1 MFSLF
6 SRILKRTHRY
16 PTIILVLSLL
26 ISFLMIIP
34 VSKLKWELQLIDT
47 LPESSETKKTALALE
62 DEFGGLGTLTLI
74 LKSSDSLQ
82 NDRLVHRLV
91 SEIKKNPLVSHVQFE
106 NDTHFYKENQFLYI
120 RYQDLQDIH
129 TRIKKL
135 KEEKILQENPLWVNL
150 MEADSLKEPT
160 IEEVSFSDIEQKYLA
175 KLKNSFQNDDGTIRV
190 LDIYPTN
197 NISSLSSS
205 RKVYHSIKKI
215 VDQENKDSI
224 EVQYTGQV
232 YHVIKTG
239 KTLLPESQKMG
250 FITAFFIAILLLIHF
265 YKQPQLIIPAA
276 FPISASIFWTLGL
289 AYLLYGRI
297 NLFTLLLA
305 LIIPGHACQQII
317 HLLKR
322 YAEERRQG
330 LSPALSL
337 ESSILGIG
345 PATAASS
352 FITATTLLSL
362 ALMPLSG
369 LQELGILG
377 AIGVILNWLLAN
389 TLLPSIL
396 ILLQRKKPFEL
407 LEPKEVFLINRK
419 LTLSHPHPRF
429 LLLFIFLLTIIL
441 ATRGIIPKF
450 EYDFSQTENLS
461 QEIYVDSLLNETD
474 YPNYDPV
481 IVLFDDPSMSEV
493 FYDAYLE
500 KQKNKKTQTINSV
513 VTYANLLPSQQ
524 EKKIEKLKEIRSEL
538 SPEILQYF
546 NPSDSINIQKI
557 LNSWNVTELN
567 ESDLPL
573 NIRHKFESKDGS
585 LGKFAFIFPT
595 QSTNDGSF
603 CRRFTKEI
611 KSILTPE
618 GNSFPVT
625 GPAIVRAD
633 ILNLT
638 LPYIHESI
646 IAACIAILFLT
657 LLLYNKLTYSIFV
670 LTAPTVSFI
679 WILSCISFLDIKLTA
694 YSALAFP
701 ILIALSVDGSMQL
714 WNVYFERSKTSAL
727 SILNRIGPS
736 IFLSQ
741 MATLIGT
748 YGLLLSS
755 HYGLRSIGKISILGL
770 FFIILSHFIFFP
782 LMAISLDFYRLK
794 KKSTHSEKHL

>member
-1 MFSLF
+1 
-6 SRILKRTHRY
+6 
-16 PTIILVLSLL
+16 
-26 ISFLMIIP
+26 MIIP

-407 LEPKEVFLINRK
+407 FEPKEVFLINRK

-524 EKKIEKLKEIRSEL
+524 EKKINKLLEKQAETDPLTGLLNHRKMKSVLDSEISRAERYETPLTMIMIDLDNFKSINDSYGHLKGDELLAAIGKLIRSSIRKNDFAFRYGGEEFLILLPSADMRRTTDVYSRLKESLREHL
-538 SPEILQYF
+538 EIPVSFSAGARQLKGES
-546 NPSDSINIQKI
+546 SDEFISIVDK
-557 LNSWNVTELN
+557 
-567 ESDLPL
+567 
-573 NIRHKFESKDGS
+573 
-585 LGKFAFIFPT
+585 
-595 QSTNDGSF
+595 
-603 CRRFTKEI
+603 
-611 KSILTPE
+611 
-618 GNSFPVT
+618 
-625 GPAIVRAD
+625 
-633 ILNLT
+633 
-638 LPYIHESI
+638 
-646 IAACIAILFLT
+646 
-657 LLLYNKLTYSIFV
+657 LLYEAKARGKDRLQ
-670 LTAPTVSFI
+670 
-679 WILSCISFLDIKLTA
+679 ISEA
-694 YSALAFP
+694 
-701 ILIALSVDGSMQL
+701 
-714 WNVYFERSKTSAL
+714 
-727 SILNRIGPS
+727 
-736 IFLSQ
+736 
-741 MATLIGT
+741 
-748 YGLLLSS
+748 
-755 HYGLRSIGKISILGL
+755 
-770 FFIILSHFIFFP
+770 
-782 LMAISLDFYRLK
+782 AI
-794 KKSTHSEKHL
+794 